1 MLHKPKSD
9 LTLQIATASGLSLL
23 IIVLMVIVGVDTKN
37 ISQNIISTRTDMN
50 TRMRQSEYVAV
61 LREETLRAEPKREI
75 LEGLLPKKDELFS
88 FPKDVTALGSQS
100 NVGVSFDFG
109 SEGDG
114 QIDYSL
120 MVQGSYGSIA
130 EFIRKIEDNF
140 VFINISTFTLIS
152 RGNDYSIDLKGNA
165 FFNDEEG

>member
-1 MLHKPKSD
+1 MMHKPKSD

-75 LEGLLPKKDELFS
+75 LEGLLPKKD
-88 FPKDVTALGSQS
+88 VTALGSQS

-114 QIDYSL
+114 QIDYSI

-152 RGNDYSIDLKGNA
+152 RENDYSIDLKGNA